1 MESEKKSEM
10 ESDTKSEMNSEMKSK
25 MKSKSRMKLK
35 MKLRMRLGMFLD
47 KHFLRRFFSTIL
59 LIAMFICFG
68 YYYYKTTI
76 EPTRHVPEINFA
88 ENIKQKVTVDYT
100 DTDLL
105 KGVTSYDVEDGDLTG
120 NIIIEQKSNIYSGN
134 KREIVYVVCD
144 TNSNVTKAKRE
155 VTYVNYKPPVIES
168 IDETPRIKNRK
179 YSEVLSCF
187 RATDVF
193 DGDISD
199 KIQIESIDTSGDNV
213 SKGIFPVTL
222 SVTNSCG
229 DVTIYKKTVKLL
241 KEEE

>member
-1 MESEKKSEM
+1 MKSE
-10 ESDTKSEMNSEMKSK
+10 TKSEVKQENKPK
-25 MKSKSRMKLK
+25 NKPKAKWKIKLQ
-35 MKLRMRLGMFLD
+35 MRLAMFLN
-47 KHFLRRFFSTIL
+47 KHFLRRVFSTVL
-59 LIAMFICFG
+59 LLAMFICFG

-76 EPTRHVPEINFA
+76 EPTRHKPEINFA
-88 ENIKQKVTVDYT
+88 ENIRQKVTVDYT

-105 KGVTSYDVEDGDLTG
+105 KGVTAYDVEDGDLTA
-120 NIIIEQKSNIYSGN
+120 NIIIEQKSNIYGGN

-144 TNSNVTKAKRE
+144 TSSNVTKAKRE
-155 VTYVNYKPPVIES
+155 VTYVDYKPPVIES
-168 IDETPRIKNRK
+168 IEESPRIKTRK

-187 RATDVF
+187 KASDVF

-213 SKGIFPVTL
+213 KKGIFPVTL

-241 KEEE
+241 EEEE